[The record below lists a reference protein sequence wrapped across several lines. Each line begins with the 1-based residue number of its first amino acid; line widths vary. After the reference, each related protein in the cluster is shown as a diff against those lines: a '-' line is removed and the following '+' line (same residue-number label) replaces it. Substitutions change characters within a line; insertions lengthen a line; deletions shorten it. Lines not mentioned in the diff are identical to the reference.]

1 MKNKIIVL
9 LVCMLVIGTTIP
21 SLGALNL
28 PTPLMMKEHLSS
40 ERSPTTPPHSPGTL
54 ITISVRARV
63 LAIYDPYNFLEG
75 KIKFGQK
82 ITGTYT
88 YDADTPDYYPEY
100 SDRGLYIMNDTS
112 CGVEFNVGG
121 LTFKTDQNNPLTNI
135 LILNDVKFEGKV
147 NDVMEVHSTLDFPL
161 SKELV
166 SLFYFEF
173 IDSTATALS
182 SIALPTTA
190 PVLRKWENK
199 SLSIY
204 GYDEYYNYFVI
215 FANVT
220 LVIKQYGADLQEG
233 KSVVR
238 QSLTTTPPIV
248 PILVIRFW
256 MKVVERC
263 PNAFPT
269 LRHFLG
275 Y

>member
-9 LVCMLVIGTTIP
+9 LVCVLVIGTTIP
-21 SLGALNL
+21 SIGALNL
-28 PTPLMMKEHLSS
+28 PTPLVMKEHLSS
-40 ERSPTTPPHSPGTL
+40 DQSPTTPPHSPGNL

-63 LAIYDPYNFLEG
+63 LAVYDPCNFLEG
-75 KIKFGQK
+75 NIKIGHK

-121 LTFKTDQNNPLTNI
+121 LTFKTDQHNPLTKI
-135 LILNDVKFEGKV
+135 LILNDVEFEGKV

-161 SKELV
+161 SQEVV
-166 SLFYFEF
+166 SFFYLEF

-182 SIALPTTA
+182 SIALPTKA

-199 SLSIY
+199 SLYIY
-204 GYDEYYNYFVI
+204 GFYDYYNHFVI

-220 LVIKQYGADLQEG
+220 LVIKQYGADLQGG

-238 QSLTTTPPIV
+238 QSLTTTPHIV

-263 PNAFPT
+263 PNAFLI

>member
-1 MKNKIIVL
+1 MKNKIIGL

-21 SLGALNL
+21 SLGALSL
-28 PTPLMMKEHLSS
+28 PTPLVMKEHLSS

-63 LAIYDPYNFLEG
+63 LAIYDPCNFLEG
-75 KIKFGQK
+75 NIKLGHK

-100 SDRGLYIMNDTS
+100 SDRGFYMMNDTS

-121 LTFKTDQNNPLTNI
+121 LTFKTDQNNPLTEI
-135 LILNDVKFEGKV
+135 LILNDVEFEGKV

-161 SKELV
+161 SQEVV
-166 SLFYFEF
+166 SFFYLEF

-199 SLSIY
+199 SLYIY
-204 GYDEYYNYFVI
+204 GFYDYYNHFVI

-220 LVIKQYGADLQEG
+220 LVIKQYGAGLQG
-233 KSVVR
+233 VNSVAR
-238 QSLTTTPPIV
+238 QSLTTIPHIV
-248 PILVIRFW
+248 PIPSVRFW
-256 MKVVERC
+256 VNVVERF
-263 PNAFPT
+263 PNAFPL
-269 LRHFLG
+269 LRYLLG
-275 Y
+275 F